1 VKQSTRGR
9 KKRPKDYQNAE
20 AKRMR
25 AGKPEYYRPI
35 ELAIKL
41 NASADYV
48 WDQIRKGIFPSI
60 KFGRA
65 IFLPK
70 KEVDR
75 IIRENTREAVKV

>member
-1 VKQSTRGR
+1 VTQKTRGR
-9 KKRPKDYQNAE
+9 SKRPKH
-20 AKRMR
+20 KR
-25 AGKPEYYRPI
+25 ALGEPEYYRPI
-35 ELAIKL
+35 ELAIKF
-41 NASADYV
+41 NVSADYV
-48 WDQIRKGIFPSI
+48 WDHIRKGIFPSI